1 MPELPEVETICHTL
15 GPLVVGRRIEHCDI
29 WLSRLIK
36 TPATEF
42 GRRIEGRQVQ
52 RLRRRGKYLLLELEE
67 DVLVIHL
74 RMTGRLEYRTASETA
89 ERRLHDR
96 LRFVLDDGAQLLYHD
111 VRTFGTFHLV
121 SAAEV
126 SSLPGLSSLGPEPLE
141 DDFSVAYLQE
151 RLQKSRSRI
160 KSFLLRQDVVAGLG
174 NIYVDE
180 SLFLAGVN
188 PLRTAASLTR
198 EETEKL
204 HQAIQT
210 VLQQGIDHGGTSIRD
225 YRDGLGRRGGN
236 QRLLCVYGRGGE
248 PCLYCGQSISR
259 AEVAGRGTHWCSR
272 CQPDK
277 GE

>member
-1 MPELPEVETICHTL
+1 MPELPEVETICRTL
-15 GPLVVGRRIEHCDI
+15 GPLLVGRRIEHCDV

-36 TPATEF
+36 TPAAEF
-42 GRRIEGRQVQ
+42 VQRIEGRQVQ
-52 RLRRRGKYLLLELEE
+52 RLRRRGKYLLLEMEA

-74 RMTGRLEYRTASETA
+74 RMTGRLEYRAAFEAT

-96 LRFVLDDGAQLLYHD
+96 MRFVLDDGSQLLYHD

-121 SAAEV
+121 SKTEV
-126 SSLPGLSSLGPEPLE
+126 SSLPGLSSLGPEPFE
-141 DDFSVAYLQE
+141 ENFSVAYLQE

-188 PLRTAASLTR
+188 PLRTAASLTK

-204 HQAIQT
+204 HQAIRK
-210 VLQQGIDHGGTSIRD
+210 VLKQGIAHGGTSIRD
-225 YRDGLGRRGGN
+225 YRDGLGRSGGN

-248 PCLYCGQSISR
+248 PCLQCGQAISR
-259 AEVAGRGTHWCSR
+259 AAVAGRGTHWCSS
-272 CQPDK
+272 CQPYK

>member
-1 MPELPEVETICHTL
+1 M
-15 GPLVVGRRIEHCDI
+15 
-29 WLSRLIK
+29 
-36 TPATEF
+36 
-42 GRRIEGRQVQ
+42 
-52 RLRRRGKYLLLELEE
+52 
-67 DVLVIHL
+67 
-74 RMTGRLEYRTASETA
+74 
-89 ERRLHDR
+89 
-96 LRFVLDDGAQLLYHD
+96 
-111 VRTFGTFHLV
+111 
-121 SAAEV
+121 
-126 SSLPGLSSLGPEPLE
+126 
-141 DDFSVAYLQE
+141 AYLQE

-236 QRLLCVYGRGGE
+236 QRLLCVYGRSGE
-248 PCLYCGQSISR
+248 PSLHCGQSISR

>member
-1 MPELPEVETICHTL
+1 MPELPEVETICRTL
-15 GPLVVGRRIEHCDI
+15 GPLVAGRRIEHCDI

-36 TPATEF
+36 TPAAEF
-42 GRRIEGRQVQ
+42 ARRIEGRKVR
-52 RLRRRGKYLLLELEE
+52 RLRRRGKYLLLELEQ

-74 RMTGRLEYRTASETA
+74 RMTGRLEYRAVSEVA
-89 ERRLHDR
+89 GRRLHDR
-96 LRFVLDDGAQLLYHD
+96 LRFILDDGAQLLYHD

-121 SAAEV
+121 SEAEV
-126 SSLPGLSSLGPEPLE
+126 SSLPGLKALGPEPLE
-141 DDFSVAYLQE
+141 ENFSAAYLQE

-204 HQAIQT
+204 HQAIRK
-210 VLQQGIDHGGTSIRD
+210 VLQQSIDHGGTSIRD
-225 YRDGLGRRGGN
+225 YRDGLGRSGGN

-248 PCLYCGQSISR
+248 PCLHCGQAISR
-259 AEVAGRGTHWCSR
+259 AEVAGRGTHWCSH
-272 CQPDK
+272 CQPYK

>member
-1 MPELPEVETICHTL
+1 MPELPEVETICRTL
-15 GPLVVGRRIEHCDI
+15 GSLVAGRRIEHCDV
-29 WLSRLIK
+29 WLPRLIK
-36 TPATEF
+36 TPAAEF
-42 GRRIEGRQVQ
+42 AKRVEGQQVQ
-52 RLRRRGKYLLLELEE
+52 LLRRRGKYLLLELEQ

-74 RMTGRLEYRTASETA
+74 RMTGRLEYKSPLEAV
-89 ERRLHDR
+89 ERRSHDR

-111 VRTFGTFHLV
+111 VRTFGTFHLI
-121 SAAEV
+121 SGAEV

-141 DDFSVAYLQE
+141 ENFTVAYLQE

-198 EETEKL
+198 EETKKL
-204 HQAIQT
+204 HQAIQD

-225 YRDGLGRRGGN
+225 YRDGLGRSGEN

-248 PCLYCGQSISR
+248 PCLQCGQAISR
-259 AEVAGRGTHWCSR
+259 AEVAGRGTHWCSH
-272 CQPDK
+272 CQPYR